1 MTADADHGSDMAGQ
15 TGWQILAPLIDLV
28 TPMAVRVAATL
39 RLADTMRDG
48 PVGIDEL
55 ARQVGA
61 DPDALARLL
70 RHLVAR
76 GMFSQPLPGVFGANA
91 TAALL
96 DSAHPSG
103 MQVSLDL
110 SGFGGQMDLVFTE
123 LLHTVTTGEPA
134 WQRKYG
140 APYWE
145 YLAADPV
152 MSASFDQAMS
162 AGAEYVRDDLAS
174 YDWSTAEHVVDVGG
188 GTGAFVAALLHEHA
202 QLHITLVD
210 LPATVERARTYLGD
224 QGLDSRVDFAAQ
236 SFFDPL
242 PGGGDVY
249 VLNSVIHDWPDD
261 AAAAILRRCAEAA
274 GPKGRVLM
282 IEEEHD
288 TENSSYA
295 EMDLRMLVLCGGRER
310 SLTEYT
316 RLAGKAGL
324 TVRHLETTPLGQV
337 GIECTPSARAVNP
350 RPFQSA

>member
-1 MTADADHGSDMAGQ
+1 MADSGPANRPRYADGGTSRCD
-15 TGWQILAPLIDLV
+15 
-28 TPMAVRVAATL
+28 L
-39 RLADTMRDG
+39 RLADPMRDG

-55 ARQVGA
+55 ARRVGA
-61 DPDALARLL
+61 DPDALARLM
-70 RHLVAR
+70 RHLVAH
-76 GMFSQPLPGVFGANA
+76 GMFSQPQPGVFGANA

-123 LLHTVTTGEPA
+123 LLHTVITGEPA

-236 SFFDPL
+236 SFSTHCRAVVMFTCSTASSTTGPMMPRQQSCAGAPKL
-242 PGGGDVY
+242 PGRRGG
-249 VLNSVIHDWPDD
+249 S
-261 AAAAILRRCAEAA
+261 
-274 GPKGRVLM
+274 
-282 IEEEHD
+282 
-288 TENSSYA
+288 
-295 EMDLRMLVLCGGRER
+295 
-310 SLTEYT
+310 
-316 RLAGKAGL
+316 
-324 TVRHLETTPLGQV
+324 
-337 GIECTPSARAVNP
+337 
-350 RPFQSA
+350 